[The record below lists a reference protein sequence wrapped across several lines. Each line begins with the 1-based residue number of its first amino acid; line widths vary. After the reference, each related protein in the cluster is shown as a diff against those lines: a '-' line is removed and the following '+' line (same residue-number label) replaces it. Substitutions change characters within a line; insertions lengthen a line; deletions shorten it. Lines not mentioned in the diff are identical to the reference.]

1 MSAEPRDTDVE
12 VHARLRA
19 WCARHIQSHADAL
32 RRSQIMSR
40 MPCPGHACALPCHGT
55 RTNLY
60 LQLGWS
66 GNLVAEAAWTAKLLR
81 GCGPCVSGTFVDGDL
96 RQRNPVGD
104 LVEQHRT
111 HVLPQ
116 QQPVAVGEHGNV
128 TVQHYFETRMVFW
141 IHVLVWLRAGHFAD
155 YDGAFQ
161 LPRQH
166 ETVYVNTAMAQNL
179 TAEDLIDG
187 LTHRAHSAA
196 ERNKDR
202 TARANKLMAALAA
215 EHRFRTG
222 ASREICHL
230 ERDGGSPARLDACTK
245 QTL

>member
-19 WCARHIQSHADAL
+19 WCARHIQSHDDAL
-32 RRSQIMSR
+32 RRSQIMAS
-40 MPCPGHACALPCHGT
+40 MPCPGHACDHPCRGT
-55 RTNLY
+55 KTNLY

-81 GCGPCVSGTFVDGDL
+81 GCGPCVSGTFVHGDL

-104 LVEQHRT
+104 LQQQSRSRI
-111 HVLPQ
+111 LPR
-116 QQPVAVGEHGNV
+116 QQPVAVDEHGNV
-128 TVQHYFETRMVFW
+128 TVRRDVETRMVCW
-141 IHVLVWLRAGHFAD
+141 VHVLVWLCAGRYAED
-155 YDGAFQ
+155 DGAFQ

-166 ETVYVNTAMAQNL
+166 ETIYVNTAMAQNL
-179 TAEDLIDG
+179 TAKDLIDG
-187 LTHRAHSAA
+187 LTHRAHAAA

-202 TARANKLMAALAA
+202 TARDNKLMAALVA
-215 EHRFRTG
+215 EHRFRSVG
-222 ASREICHL
+222 SGEICHL
-230 ERDGGSPARLDACTK
+230 DRDGGTPTRLDACTK

>member
-19 WCARHIQSHADAL
+19 WCARHIQSHDDAL

-40 MPCPGHACALPCHGT
+40 MPCPGHACALPCRGT

-81 GCGPCVSGTFVDGDL
+81 GCGTTVSTSLVDGDM
-96 RQRNPVGD
+96 RARNPVGD
-104 LVEQHRT
+104 LMPQHTSHMLSR
-111 HVLPQ
+111 
-116 QQPVAVGEHGNV
+116 QQPVAVDEHGNADIKYHV
-128 TVQHYFETRMVFW
+128 ETRMVCW
-141 IHVLVWLRAGHFAD
+141 VHVVVWLRCGHYAD
-155 YDGAFQ
+155 DYGGL
-161 LPRQH
+161 LPKQH
-166 ETVYVNTAMAQNL
+166 ETIYVNTAMARNL
-179 TAEDLIDG
+179 TAKDLIDG
-187 LTHRAHSAA
+187 LTHRAHAAA

-202 TARANKLMAALAA
+202 AARDRDNMDQLAA
-215 EHRFRTG
+215 GYSFRIG
-222 ASREICHL
+222 DSGEICHL
-230 ERDGGSPARLDACTK
+230 DRDGGEAARIDACAI